1 MHKII
6 FLNFIR
12 TRKQQSSISHHFKAL
27 PSIRWSW
34 NIILAIDHSFL
45 PLCFIVKHESWCW
58 CCFQFLTEIPAWITF
73 VFLFCAF
80 FWDSRERKITKRF
93 RRKSPVSLLPIAYY
107 KSILRQSSRWY
118 FLLLFSFLQHRR
130 IKLPRK
136 IFLKRHQSFVDGIF
150 FSFLFLRLLKR
161 IIIVPR
167 FEIKILRRRTK

>member
-58 CCFQFLTEIPAWITF
+58 CCFQFLAEIPAWITF
-73 VFLFCAF
+73 VFLFCAS
-80 FWDSRERKITKRF
+80 FWDSRERKLQKDF
-93 RRKSPVSLLPIAYY
+93 GGNHLFHSY
-107 KSILRQSSRWY
+107 
-118 FLLLFSFLQHRR
+118 LLLT
-130 IKLPRK
+130 INP
-136 IFLKRHQSFVDGIF
+136 F
-150 FSFLFLRLLKR
+150 FSNPVDDIFCYCFH
-161 IIIVPR
+161 
-167 FEIKILRRRTK
+167 FFNTAE